1 MLDTDRTDRS
11 TEREP
16 LVAPTSPSSSGSCFW
31 KSVAVLI
38 VLVILLAPV
47 VSVILAFPFLTGL
60 SFQSSLAIA
69 LGVPL
74 LGILILIWPVSV
86 FDPEPYDNVGVTQ
99 FTILGVTMTYQNY
112 FRLLVSFMY
121 AASTTTWR
129 SDYGKWFEDIATED
143 KSIGSFANSKLYYS
157 HQSCKEKLQQLG
169 SRISSGTAW
178 RESQLALGFFNNLS
192 WPEAGRMSLGLKS
205 EDHAFVRPFLAE
217 MFGSSSW
224 TPASLRSQFRGLFAE
239 VSVLDHN
246 NRTGHRGSREPFF
259 PSLSKNIV
267 TQWTVKILHKVA
279 LDIDLTDS
287 EMQDLAALQT
297 VNLVVA
303 GATSRVARMFLMWAF
318 FTNPNLITRARF
330 IAKYRPF
337 IRKRWPN
344 VEWTN
349 KKLDLLSSVFL
360 DAVMFAGGRSVP
372 VSIDLVMG
380 YILTKNKPES
390 ILGVD
395 FKQEENVR
403 RLMME
408 AMRFHPLVTTLPY
421 WVKSPDTATGQG
433 KWEPEAVCIDR
444 ALADPSIF
452 EDPDIFKL
460 DRPGQGSTESG
471 GSSNSIAWGEFA
483 CVDGKKDHPYSYCCP
498 GKDLSIN
505 MVVAFVL
512 EYFAAGPWTVED
524 EDIAFDYYGT
534 ANGFK
539 CTKIS

>member
-1 MLDTDRTDRS
+1 MDGLSKQFCAEEKTLLCFQKFSETTPGFLSSQALLRALAEMNLTPK
-11 TEREP
+11 TFREKR
-16 LVAPTSPSSSGSCFW
+16 LMKEAWTSGQARRAPG
-31 KSVAVLI
+31 VVLAQ
-38 VLVILLAPV
+38 VQELVIKLYRKEETAVRRVLENPLTAKKGGWLLEEFMAMTATYKELMRVEQLEALADENGCELAVIIDFRQVYNESKSQDSLVELAALLNVSLGKNMELSRHQKISFDDFIPLMMRVQTMLAQLYGDPV
-47 VSVILAFPFLTGL
+47 DVEARPCVGFVCL

-74 LGILILIWPVSV
+74 LGILILIWP
-86 FDPEPYDNVGVTQ
+86 
-99 FTILGVTMTYQNY
+99 
-112 FRLLVSFMY
+112 
-121 AASTTTWR
+121 
-129 SDYGKWFEDIATED
+129 
-143 KSIGSFANSKLYYS
+143 
-157 HQSCKEKLQQLG
+157 
-169 SRISSGTAW
+169 
-178 RESQLALGFFNNLS
+178 
-192 WPEAGRMSLGLKS
+192 
-205 EDHAFVRPFLAE
+205 
-217 MFGSSSW
+217 
-224 TPASLRSQFRGLFAE
+224 

-380 YILTKNKPES
+380 YILTKNKPERWCITTDYEMLCPS
-390 ILGVD
+390 KLHVAYLM
-395 FKQEENVR
+395 QVVR
-403 RLMME
+403 FRQVFRRCFSQKLDKLLY
-408 AMRFHPLVTTLPY
+408 PLAARWRSSAAVALSFEVESHCV
-421 WVKSPDTATGQG
+421 VKWLVIWLQAAECVSLRYPRN
-433 KWEPEAVCIDR
+433 I
-444 ALADPSIF
+444 LADWRSFLLQTP
-452 EDPDIFKL
+452 
-460 DRPGQGSTESG
+460 RRAWWAGS
-471 GSSNSIAWGEFA
+471 
-483 CVDGKKDHPYSYCCP
+483 VPP
-498 GKDLSIN
+498 QR
-505 MVVAFVL
+505 MVVFWSA
-512 EYFAAGPWTVED
+512 
-524 EDIAFDYYGT
+524 
-534 ANGFK
+534 
-539 CTKIS
+539 